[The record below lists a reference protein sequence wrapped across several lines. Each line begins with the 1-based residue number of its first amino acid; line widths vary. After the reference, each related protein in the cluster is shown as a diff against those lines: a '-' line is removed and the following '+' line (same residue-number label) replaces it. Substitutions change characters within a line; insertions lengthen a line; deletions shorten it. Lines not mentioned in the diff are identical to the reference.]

1 MTSLYYD
8 EYGAG
13 SPLVLLHGLF
23 GSSTN
28 WRNVARSLGDH
39 YRVLVPDARNHG
51 RSPHHSDMTYPA
63 MAQDTAD
70 WLDMLAIEQPVLVG
84 HSMGGKTAMML
95 ALTAPERVA
104 SLVVIDIAPVNYG
117 HSHMGLINAMQ
128 ELDLTTLRSR
138 GDADQSLAASIPDPA
153 LRGFLLQNLVL
164 QDGRLFWRINLSAL
178 AAHMDDLIGF
188 PDLAGRS
195 YSGPVMFVAGK
206 RSDYVLPKYEEAIK
220 DYFPTARLE
229 YIEAGHW
236 VHAEQ
241 PAILIDLI
249 RDFVEAPRQ
258 HVN

>member
-28 WRNVARSLGDH
+28 LRNVARSLGNH

-51 RSPHHSDMTYPA
+51 RSPHDSEMTYPA
-63 MAQDTAD
+63 MAQDIAD
-70 WLDMLAIEQPVLVG
+70 WLNMLGIEQPVLVG

-95 ALTAPERVA
+95 ALTAPERVV
-104 SLVVIDIAPVNYG
+104 SLVVIDIAPVIYS
-117 HSHMGLINAMQ
+117 HSHAALINAMQ

-138 GDADQSLAASIPDPA
+138 SDADQALAAGIPDPA

-164 QDGRLFWRINLSAL
+164 QDGSLFWRINLAAL
-178 AAHMDDLIGF
+178 ASHMDDLIGF

-206 RSDYVLPKYEEAIK
+206 RSDPIK
-220 DYFPTARLE
+220 FGHRLK
-229 YIEAGHW
+229 
-236 VHAEQ
+236 Q
-241 PAILIDLI
+241 PAVFGLD
-249 RDFVEAPRQ
+249 RAPEGRIAG
-258 HVN
+258 

>member
-28 WRNVARSLGDH
+28 LRNVARSLGNH

-51 RSPHHSDMTYPA
+51 RSPHDSDMTYPA
-63 MAQDTAD
+63 MAQDIAD
-70 WLDMLAIEQPVLVG
+70 WLNMLGIEQPVLAG

-95 ALTAPERVA
+95 ALTAPQRVA
-104 SLVVIDIAPVNYG
+104 SLVVIDIAPVNYS
-117 HSHMGLINAMQ
+117 HSHAALINAMQ

-138 GDADQSLAASIPDPA
+138 SDADQALAAGIPDPV

-164 QDGRLFWRINLSAL
+164 QDGSLFWRINLAAL
-178 AAHMDDLIGF
+178 ASHMDDLIGF

-195 YSGPVMFVAGK
+195 YSGPVLFIAGK
-206 RSDYVLPKYEEAIK
+206 RSDYVLPKYERTIK
-220 DYFPTARLE
+220 DYFPNARIE
-229 YIEAGHW
+229 YIDAGHW

-241 PAILIDLI
+241 PAILVELI
-249 RDFVEAPRQ
+249 SEFVVDAT
-258 HVN
+258 